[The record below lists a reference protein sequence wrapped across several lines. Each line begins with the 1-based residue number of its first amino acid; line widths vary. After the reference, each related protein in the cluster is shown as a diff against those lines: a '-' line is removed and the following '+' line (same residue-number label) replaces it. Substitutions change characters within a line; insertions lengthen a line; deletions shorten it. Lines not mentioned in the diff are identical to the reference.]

1 MSIKL
6 NKWQIIQ
13 SRKGK
18 LEDSLKT
25 YNRKREVSWEGSIK
39 EKNQE
44 NFPELKDMSF
54 QMLKS
59 HKEHNT
65 VMNLTH

>member
-1 MSIKL
+1 MTNNWKGE
-6 NKWQIIQ
+6 
-13 SRKGK
+13 KGK
-18 LEDSLKT
+18 LEDSLRRCNK
-25 YNRKREVSWEGSIK
+25 KSEGSWEGTVK

-65 VMNLTH
+65 VMNLMY

>member
-1 MSIKL
+1 M
-6 NKWQIIQ
+6 
-13 SRKGK
+13 
-18 LEDSLKT
+18 

-65 VMNLTH
+65 VMNLTQ